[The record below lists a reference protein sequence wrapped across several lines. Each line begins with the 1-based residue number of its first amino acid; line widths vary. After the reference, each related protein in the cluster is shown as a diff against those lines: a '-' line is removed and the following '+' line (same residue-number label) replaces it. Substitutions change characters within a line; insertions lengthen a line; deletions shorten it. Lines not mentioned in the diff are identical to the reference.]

1 MRHEVDYEQLKIES
15 QQYHERYDEKN
26 QDLLRLK
33 LSAGNTMQVLNSY
46 KVRERA
52 TTVQCVCMYV
62 YVCVCVCG

>member
-26 QDLLRLK
+26 QDLLKLK

-52 TTVQCVCMYV
+52 TTVQYV
-62 YVCVCVCG
+62 YSGTPLKGHP

>member
-15 QQYHERYDEKN
+15 QQYHERYNEKN

-52 TTVQCVCMYV
+52 STVQCVC
-62 YVCVCVCG
+62 VCVVEYSLFPN